1 MNSTSGSRKS
11 VADDEFKR
19 RAMDAYQAKGK
30 SATMNAASS
39 MKARSASTRHAM
51 RDRSDSESSLS
62 SESEMSDSDSDAS
75 GASPRGRG
83 RRRRGRHRDD
93 SLSSESDGEDKRQ
106 VRATEPRRC
115 RSPPRPPLPCL
126 ACGWTLTHDTLR
138 GAVLWCAGTVCNH
151 FRCPDPCATN
161 PPAHVVPLSRG

>member
-83 RRRRGRHRDD
+83 RRRRGVNRSQDH
-93 SLSSESDGEDKRQ
+93 S
-106 VRATEPRRC
+106 RAVGP
-115 RSPPRPPLPCL
+115 
-126 ACGWTLTHDTLR
+126 
-138 GAVLWCAGTVCNH
+138 
-151 FRCPDPCATN
+151 
-161 PPAHVVPLSRG
+161 

>member
-106 VRATEPRRC
+106 VRAK
-115 RSPPRPPLPCL
+115 PLD
-126 ACGWTLTHDTLR
+126 AQV
-138 GAVLWCAGTVCNH
+138 AK
-151 FRCPDPCATN
+151 
-161 PPAHVVPLSRG
+161 VVPVELHGARVGIVKPEKEVNEGAFAGAGRTGSINCKHGRSHVYKL

>member
-106 VRATEPRRC
+106 VRATRPRRC
-115 RSPPRPPLPCL
+115 GAAAAPPPLRRKEPFES
-126 ACGWTLTHDTLR
+126 GR
-138 GAVLWCAGTVCNH
+138 
-151 FRCPDPCATN
+151 
-161 PPAHVVPLSRG
+161 